1 MNQRVMIAIAL
12 VGRPTIVI
20 ADEPTT
26 SLDVTIEAQILDLLK
41 ELREKLG
48 ISIILITHDLGVIAK
63 LCDRVLVMY
72 GGKIIERGDVGEIFY
87 ETKHPYTNGL
97 LNSIARLSS
106 SKDQKLTPIEG
117 TPPDLFS
124 PPNGCP
130 FAARC
135 EHCMVICK
143 EQMPPEYEVTPTH
156 KSYCWLMHPDAP
168 KVDLT
173 YKAVKEEVTNG

>member
-1 MNQRVMIAIAL
+1 MV
-12 VGRPTIVI
+12 
-20 ADEPTT
+20 
-26 SLDVTIEAQILDLLK
+26 SLQKKNLTK
-41 ELREKLG
+41 Y
-48 ISIILITHDLGVIAK
+48 SIPNRWYKKVQKT
-63 LCDRVLVMY
+63 
-72 GGKIIERGDVGEIFY
+72 EIFY
-87 ETKHPYTNGL
+87 DTKHPYTNGL

-124 PPNGCP
+124 PPVGCP

-143 EQMPPEYEVTPTH
+143 EQMPPEYVVTDTH